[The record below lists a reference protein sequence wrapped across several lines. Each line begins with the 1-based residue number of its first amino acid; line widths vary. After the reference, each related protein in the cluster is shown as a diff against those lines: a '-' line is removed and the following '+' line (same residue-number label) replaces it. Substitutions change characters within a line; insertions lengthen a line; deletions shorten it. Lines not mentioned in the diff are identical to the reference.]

1 MSYDGDMKAKLHRLL
16 LAATLLAS
24 ASLPAADVTD
34 EAIVHHAGAT
44 LTVGPTQALFLP
56 AQLSL
61 ADWTPSPLWEAPPK
75 AQAEGLPPDW
85 KGLKVTFGETDC
97 RPQATI
103 RVPKG
108 TDLYGTGEVVGPLR
122 RNGTDI
128 TLWNTDNYGY
138 RTYDPRRL
146 YQSHPWVLGVRP
158 DGTAFG
164 VIADSTYRGRVELSD
179 TTIRFTFDGPVF
191 PVLILEAPTPHDA
204 LRQLATLTGTAP
216 LPPLWALGYQQSR
229 YGYTDAAMSLDV
241 AKTMREKDI
250 PCDVMWMDILY
261 MRGYRIF
268 TFDPKGYP
276 DPKGYMAALHDLGFK
291 GVWMIDPA
299 LKDDPNAG
307 YEPFDEAERLGLWV
321 KRADGKTDYV
331 GRVWPGPCKFPD
343 FLRADV
349 REWWAE
355 RNRRFVTENDI
366 DGLWNDMN
374 EPAVFGGLGHTMPT
388 DNLHGGDAPGDFPL
402 GPHVRYHNIY
412 GMQMI
417 RATRDG
423 LLRAHPDRR
432 PFVLTRSNFL
442 GGQRYGYTWTG
453 DNFSTDA
460 HMRLSVPMSLNL
472 SLSGQPL
479 NGPDLGGFGQHCTP
493 ELMRQW
499 VGFGAFFPFCRN
511 HAARGTRNQEPWAL
525 GPETEAVFRTAMRR
539 RYALMPYLYT
549 ALRAACTDGSPF
561 MAPVFFADPK
571 DPALRREEQ
580 AFMLGADLI
589 VVPAWAKA
597 PALPKGDWKAVRV
610 LDDPAEA
617 GPDQATLLLR
627 PGAALP
633 VLKPASHTGAL
644 DWASLT
650 LVANPGPD
658 GVATALLYEDAGDG
672 YAFEKGD
679 FRLTRYTVTLKDGK
693 PEVSAERLAG
703 DRPTAVRNVSVRLA
717 GTH

>member
-1 MSYDGDMKAKLHRLL
+1 MSYDEDMKAKLHRFL

-75 AQAEGLPPDW
+75 AQAEGLPSGW
-85 KGLKVTFGETDC
+85 KGLKVRFGDDGA
-97 RPQATI
+97 RPSATI
-103 RVPKG
+103 DVPKG
-108 TDLYGTGEVVGPLR
+108 TDLYGTGEAVGPLR
-122 RNGTDI
+122 RNGRTI
-128 TLWNTDNYGY
+128 TLYNTDNYGY
-138 RTYDPRRL
+138 ATYDPRRL

-164 VIADSTYRGRVELSD
+164 VIADSTYRGTLELGEAH
-179 TTIRFTFDGPVF
+179 IRFVFEGPTF
-191 PVLILEAPTPHDA
+191 PVLILEAPTPQDA
-204 LRQLATLTGTAP
+204 LRQLAALTGKTP
-216 LPPLWALGYQQSR
+216 MPPLWALGYQQSR
-229 YGYTDAAMSLDV
+229 WGYKDAAECLAV
-241 AKTMREKDI
+241 AKRMREERI
-250 PCDVMWMDILY
+250 PCDVMWMDIDY
-261 MRGYRIF
+261 MRGHRTL
-268 TFDPKGYP
+268 TFDPKGHP
-276 DPKGYMAALHDLGFK
+276 DPKGYMADLHALGFK

-299 LKDDPNAG
+299 LKNDPNAG
-307 YEPFDEAERLGLWV
+307 YAAFDEGEKRGVWV

-331 GRVWPGPCKFPD
+331 GRVWPGDCKFPD

-349 REWWAE
+349 RDWWADA
-355 RNRRFVTENDI
+355 NRRFVAENDL

-374 EPAVFGGLGHTMPT
+374 EPAVFGGFGHTMPP
-388 DNLHGGDAPGDFPL
+388 DNVHGGDKPGDFPR

-432 PFVLTRSNFL
+432 PFVLTRANFL

-453 DNFSTDA
+453 DNLSTDA
-460 HMRLSVPMSLNL
+460 HMRLAVPMSLNL
-472 SLSGQPL
+472 ALSGQPF
-479 NGPDLGGFGQHCTP
+479 NGPDLGGFGNRCTP
-493 ELMRQW
+493 ELLRQW
-499 VGFGAFFPFCRN
+499 VGAGAFFPFCRN
-511 HAARGTRNQEPWAL
+511 HSAHQPQEPWIF
-525 GPETEAVFRTAMRR
+525 GTETTAAFRTAIAR
-539 RYALMPYLYT
+539 RYALMPYLY
-549 ALRAACTDGSPF
+549 ALFGAAAKDGSPV

-580 AFMLGADLI
+580 AFMLGADLV

-633 VLKPASHTGAL
+633 VLKPAQHTGAL